1 MSHKFLLIQ
10 FFSTQYDNVIRQN
23 IQVKKCKNIQKN
35 RKDFKVKKKLVE
47 KFVKK
52 RKCDIIKSDFL

>member
-35 RKDFKVKKKLVE
+35 RKDFKVKKTSGKVRE
-47 KFVKK
+47 KTKM
-52 RKCDIIKSDFL
+52 